1 MRQCGEWAIGWGG
14 LRESDEQ
21 MNHYEN
27 KLVKKYLMFS
37 LALIAAASVGMAFL
51 TLRQCKR
58 QREAEN
64 AAVYALLREVVEND
78 PDADVSVLIEVM
90 NDEKSYSKADAEEL
104 RSRYGLYAD
113 VAALPSVEK
122 LRAQLTLQ
130 SVVTLILASG
140 AVLLVFLL
148 YLRRRR
154 QKIEQLADYMEQI
167 SMGRYDMDLRD
178 NSEDELSNL
187 KNQLYKL
194 TVMLREQ
201 AKTAT
206 TQKEALAESVSD
218 ISHQLKTPLTSAMI
232 LLDNLGDNPDM
243 DEKLR
248 IRFIGEAA
256 RQVDSMKW
264 MIVSMLKLSRLDA
277 GMVEMENEKFSVK
290 QMVAD
295 GVDYL
300 SVLLDLKEISVE
312 EKIREGSERA
322 FLYGDRR
329 WNQEAFVNLLK
340 NAAEHSETGGVIR
353 VGIESND
360 VYTAVSV
367 ANEGEPFTRKQEQEM
382 FRRYYSAAGNAD
394 SENAGI
400 GLPLAKAILE
410 RQNGY
415 LTVASEDGWNI
426 FTMKY
431 LSY

>member
-78 PDADVSVLIEVM
+78 PDADVSALIEVM

-154 QKIEQLADYMEQI
+154 QKIELLTDYMEQI

-290 QMVAD
+290 QMVAN